1 MQYLA
6 DMFERYKPGDN
17 LNISWDRGNGVCDGE
32 FVYFGVNPFDGFP
45 LICIKSYL
53 NIGVVSFQEISE
65 LEDFVLH

>member
-6 DMFERYKPGDN
+6 DMFERYKPGDT
-17 LNISWDRGNGVCDGE
+17 LNISWDRGNGVCDDE

-45 LICIKSYL
+45 LICIRSYL
-53 NIGVVSFQEISE
+53 DKKIVSFQEISE